1 MREALR
7 KRRKMWCK
15 IKINGHS
22 IRMWKPKKGD
32 QIKCY
37 YAHSASR
44 QPCVG
49 PCELNQGIG
58 ITTQHSA
65 AGVLISTGT
74 WRRYFLPLACLPVS
88 FLVSKNEGG
97 HGQCKG
103 SITPLIVT
111 LPSRQSPP
119 TPFLLTHRTERSNRG
134 FQRQLHLAWCIWV
147 MGSTKAQC
155 MSVTAAPGTRL
166 CLETDHHRISGDLT
180 RGNHISHSKS
190 WSLHRKRK
198 EKGKGGRRGRRSH
211 LPGWVHPSG

>member
-1 MREALR
+1 
-7 KRRKMWCK
+7 
-15 IKINGHS
+15 
-22 IRMWKPKKGD
+22 MWKPKKGD

-74 WRRYFLPLACLPVS
+74 WGRYFLPLACLPVS

-97 HGQCKG
+97 HGRCKG

-119 TPFLLTHRTERSNRG
+119 SPLSCSLTGQEGPTEVSKDSCTLLDVSG
-134 FQRQLHLAWCIWV
+134 LWV
-147 MGSTKAQC
+147 
-155 MSVTAAPGTRL
+155 RL
-166 CLETDHHRISGDLT
+166 K
-180 RGNHISHSKS
+180 HSA
-190 WSLHRKRK
+190 
-198 EKGKGGRRGRRSH
+198 
-211 LPGWVHPSG
+211 